1 MPKPIEP
8 NKAQPALET
17 NSQRSSEN
25 HLPEYTMDDT
35 DKLISEDG
43 TNEYSPKTDAIRVNL
58 DADVVVIYHD
68 INKVSADAVVGI

>member
-1 MPKPIEP
+1 
-8 NKAQPALET
+8 
-17 NSQRSSEN
+17 
-25 HLPEYTMDDT
+25 MDDT